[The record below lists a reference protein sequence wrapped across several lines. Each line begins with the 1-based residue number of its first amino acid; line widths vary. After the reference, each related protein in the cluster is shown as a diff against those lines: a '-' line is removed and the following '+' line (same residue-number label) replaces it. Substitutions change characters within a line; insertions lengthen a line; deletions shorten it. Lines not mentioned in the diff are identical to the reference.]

1 MIGTADCQLGL
12 FVAWSAGEVVLR
24 GAARGPTCVL
34 IHEIF
39 APESRFDSSLATLG
53 VPRSRFSSIHA
64 RCSRAALDMHEFML
78 QCYYQIRGRNAE
90 RLQVDKAMLTSTP
103 LGGIARLSPR
113 HVISR

>member
-1 MIGTADCQLGL
+1 MREVRDKGAIDGVVRRTCSTTR
-12 FVAWSAGEVVLR
+12 SASF
-24 GAARGPTCVL
+24 AARKTMLLQGYLHVIDIL
-34 IHEIF
+34 
-39 APESRFDSSLATLG
+39 DG
-53 VPRSRFSSIHA
+53 
-64 RCSRAALDMHEFML
+64 RAALDMHEFML